1 MTSGTFSSRF
11 AALALPLPTC
21 CLGYMARGRGSMAE
35 QANGWKSVTET
46 TTQPGRPLN
55 FRGGQDCGRAA
66 QKRNARWFC
75 DIRLDVASLNRL
87 QDGAGAVSH
96 PQFSQNV
103 GHVILDCTL
112 REQQCGRDFA
122 IAVPPCHQS

>member
-1 MTSGTFSSRF
+1 MLLGLNGQRPRFNGGTREWVEV
-11 AALALPLPTC
+11 
-21 CLGYMARGRGSMAE
+21 GRGDNYTA
-35 QANGWKSVTET
+35 WET
-46 TTQPGRPLN
+46 VKLS
-55 FRGGQDCGRAA
+55 GGQDCGRAA

-112 REQQCGRDFA
+112 RELQCGRDFA